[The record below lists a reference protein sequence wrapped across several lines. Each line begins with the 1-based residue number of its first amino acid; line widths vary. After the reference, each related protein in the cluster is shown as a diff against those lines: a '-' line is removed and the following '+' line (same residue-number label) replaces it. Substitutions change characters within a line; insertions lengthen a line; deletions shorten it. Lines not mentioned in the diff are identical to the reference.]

1 MKIRSGFVSNS
12 SSSSFIIIGSN
23 VDSVDNYE
31 KYDGLTID
39 GYEISTIYTESEYN
53 EVIGVKLV
61 DDEDFTSWDRLPI
74 DKIFDISQKLSDKF
88 NIPYD
93 KIELIFGI
101 RPS

>member
-23 VDSVDNYE
+23 VDSVDDYE
-31 KYDGLTID
+31 KYDGLSID
-39 GYEISTIYTESEYN
+39 GYQISTLYTESEYN
-53 EVIGVKLV
+53 EVIGIKLV
-61 DDEDFTSWDRLPI
+61 DDEFFTEWDRIQI

-93 KIELIFGI
+93 KIELIFGKT
-101 RPS
+101 PG